1 MRQIRKKEL
10 ADFFKQKKQDKFKK
24 MFDSIEL
31 TNNSLS
37 NLKKAVDAFGAAF
50 PKECDLSKE
59 SDFFKKSWK
68 ALEKQ

>member
-1 MRQIRKKEL
+1 
-10 ADFFKQKKQDKFKK
+10 